1 MKLYTT
7 GKHRRSF
14 VPLHATRTSQ
24 AAMMTLAPGK
34 STQEDSANEHAWA
47 EQWLYVVSGSGR
59 ARVGK
64 RTVALKAGSLLLIE
78 KREPH
83 RITNTGRTRLVTFNV
98 YAPPGYRS
106 DGEPRKRRASGQ

>member
-1 MKLYTT
+1 MRQYAT
-7 GKHRRSF
+7 GKHRGAF
-14 VPLHATRTSQ
+14 VPLHATRSSQ

-34 STQEDSANEHAWA
+34 STQENSTNEHAWA

-64 RTVALKAGSLLLIE
+64 RTFPLRAGSLLLIE

-83 RITNTGRTRLVTFNV
+83 QITNTGRRRLVTLNI
-98 YAPPGYRS
+98 YAPPAYGS
-106 DGEPRKRRASGQ
+106 DGEPLE